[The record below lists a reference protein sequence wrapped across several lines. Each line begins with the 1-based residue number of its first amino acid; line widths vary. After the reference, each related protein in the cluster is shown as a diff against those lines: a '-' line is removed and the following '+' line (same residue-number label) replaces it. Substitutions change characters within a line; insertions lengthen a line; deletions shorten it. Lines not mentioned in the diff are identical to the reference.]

1 MPNPAKQ
8 NMPKKVSSFPKFV
21 EIEHEA
27 LAFWEREEVFSKLR
41 NQIAGNSPWSFLDG
55 PITANNPMGVHHA
68 WGRTLKDIYQRF
80 NAMRGFD
87 VRFQSGFDCQ
97 GLWVEVEVEKE
108 HGFATKQHIVAY
120 GIEKFVRECKERV
133 LTFSARQTEQSKRLG
148 YWMDWDDPDGL
159 RALCSALRDGEREVS
174 YKAAS
179 GITVTGSPEAI
190 CGRLGSPE
198 MGGSYFTFSDENN
211 YSIWAFLK
219 RCHRD
224 GDLARTTDVMPWCT
238 RCGTSLSQME
248 VAEGRKIVS
257 HTAVYVRCPI
267 RGRSKEAFL
276 VWTTTPWTL
285 PANVGVALNPK
296 QTYLRVRHGE
306 WIYYV
311 GKENFDYERKGTLE
325 AEGASSK
332 RNLPSLKRVLK
343 NAGSE
348 PEVLGEMLGEELI
361 GLQYDGPYDH
371 LPAQQRPGGVSPYA
385 TMTGQDVSG
394 VEAHLSIAWA
404 EVTGQ
409 EGTGIV
415 HIAPGCGSEDYH
427 LGVQNNLP
435 VIAPLEQD
443 GTYLILFR

>member
-1 MPNPAKQ
+1 M
-8 NMPKKVSSFPKFV
+8 
-21 EIEHEA
+21 
-27 LAFWEREEVFSKLR
+27 
-41 NQIAGNSPWSFLDG
+41 
-55 PITANNPMGVHHA
+55 
-68 WGRTLKDIYQRF
+68 
-80 NAMRGFD
+80 
-87 VRFQSGFDCQ
+87 
-97 GLWVEVEVEKE
+97 
-108 HGFATKQHIVAY
+108 
-120 GIEKFVRECKERV
+120 
-133 LTFSARQTEQSKRLG
+133 
-148 YWMDWDDPDGL
+148 
-159 RALCSALRDGEREVS
+159 
-174 YKAAS
+174 
-179 GITVTGSPEAI
+179 
-190 CGRLGSPE
+190 
-198 MGGSYFTFSDENN
+198 
-211 YSIWAFLK
+211 
-219 RCHRD
+219 
-224 GDLARTTDVMPWCT
+224 
-238 RCGTSLSQME
+238 
-248 VAEGRKIVS
+248 AEGRKIIW
-257 HTAVYVRCPI
+257 HPAVYVRCPI

-325 AEGASSK
+325 AEGTSSK

-415 HIAPGCGSEDYH
+415 HIAPGCGIR
-427 LGVQNNLP
+427 GLP
-435 VIAPLEQD
+435 SRRAEQPARHRSARA
-443 GTYLILFR
+443 GWYIPS